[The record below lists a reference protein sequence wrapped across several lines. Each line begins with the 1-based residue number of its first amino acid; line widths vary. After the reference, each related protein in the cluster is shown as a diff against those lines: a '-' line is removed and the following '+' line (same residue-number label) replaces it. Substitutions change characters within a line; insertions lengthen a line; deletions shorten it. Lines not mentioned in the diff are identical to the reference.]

1 VDEIARTEFA
11 PQREAEPA
19 TNVGSRGGPA
29 PGHLADPRA
38 ITILTTEHWSLLT
51 ARSLVYNEA
60 FSRGAM
66 FLTFLSASLVALGFV
81 SQGGGSG
88 PSFPLVVVVV
98 LGLDLLVGLATLG
111 RLASASGED
120 LRAMQAMN
128 RLRHAYLEMV
138 PELERYV
145 SQGYYDDHA
154 SVIAVYGP
162 THERTHPLRSIVHGL
177 TTMPGMVGAIDAA
190 VAGGLAAAVAVA
202 AGADARLALGLGLV
216 AGVATLV
223 VLAAASQRVIVSQ
236 ARLMAPRFPNPDQAP
251 GRRNT

>member
-1 VDEIARTEFA
+1 VDEIARTELA
-11 PQREAEPA
+11 PQREADAA
-19 TNVGSRGGPA
+19 TIAGTHGEAGPA
-29 PGHLADPRA
+29 HLADPRA

-88 PSFPLVVVVV
+88 PDFPLVVIAV
-98 LGLDLLVGLATLG
+98 LGLDLLIGLATLG

-138 PELERYV
+138 PELDRYV
-145 SQGYYDDHA
+145 SQGYYDDLV

-162 THERTHPLRSIVHGL
+162 SRAHADPLRSIVHGL
-177 TTMPGMVGAIDAA
+177 TTMPGMVGAIDSA
-190 VAGGLAAAVAVA
+190 VAGGLVAAVAVA
-202 AGADARLALGLGLV
+202 VGADARPALGLGLV
-216 AGVATLV
+216 AGVATMV
-223 VLAAASQRVIVSQ
+223 VLATASRRIFATQ
-236 ARLMAPRFPNPDQAP
+236 ARLMAPRFPDPDQAP